1 MVNLGGISYYL
12 EIKMDN
18 IIRDK
23 INFCQ
28 STYLKK
34 IFDCFNMIDCK
45 PTSLFI
51 NLRVANSLQSYDG
64 TTNPKIIK

>member
-1 MVNLGGISYYL
+1 MINLGDISYYL

-34 IFDCFNMIDCK
+34 IFDCFNMTDYK

-51 NLRVANSLQSYDG
+51 NLRVANSLQSYNG
-64 TTNPKIIK
+64 IANPKAIK